1 MKRDLIAKR
10 DYLAQFVSIP
20 TLNCCCLNFNL
31 HVLCLHLDFSLVSPP
46 MAPKK
51 QPPVSF
57 STSSIPPIDPTTTP
71 PALRTVTMTPLSLP
85 RETTPPN
92 TAPAMRSLPNASEG
106 ENFAIYF

>member
-20 TLNCCCLNFNL
+20 TLHCCCLNFNL

-57 STSSIPPIDPTTTP
+57 STSSIPPIDPTT
-71 PALRTVTMTPLSLP
+71 PASRTLTMILSSMP
-85 RETTPPN
+85 RETMPPN
-92 TAPAMRSLPNASEG
+92 TAPAMRSLPNPSEC